1 MCVSIDKEINSVT
14 VDDLAD
20 VFSED
25 AFLERLQQAF
35 DKRSRQYVSWYQY
48 FQQNDAPEKMEK
60 MLRRINANAGV
71 RDAIVHLRL
80 ILSEK

>member
-1 MCVSIDKEINSVT
+1 MCVSIDKEINSIT

-35 DKRSRQYVSWYQY
+35 DKRSRQYVSWYHL

-71 RDAIVHLRL
+71 RDAIVNLRL